1 MNRSGNTILITGGA
15 SGIGLALAEEFKS
28 RGNHVI
34 VAGRSRE
41 KLKTAE
47 SKGLA
52 TLTADMTDDASVRK
66 LAQDALSQFPA
77 LNVVI
82 HNAGVMMNE
91 KVTSSDTSKVAEETV
106 LTNLLGPIRLTNALL
121 PHLLKQKSATI
132 VTVTS
137 GLAYAP
143 LAMTPTYCATKAAI
157 HSYTESLRFQL
168 RETAVRVK
176 ELVPPYVQTALMGER
191 QASDPYAMP
200 LGEFIAEV
208 FKILEAD
215 PDGAEIL
222 VQRVLP
228 QRTSSHQGAEAYRK
242 FFTTMNDNLFA
253 ARRAEWDKL

>member
-1 MNRSGNTILITGGA
+1 MNVSGNTILITGGA
-15 SGIGLALAEEFKS
+15 SGIGLALAEEFKKHDN
-28 RGNHVI
+28 RVI

-41 KLKTAE
+41 KLATAA
-47 SKGLA
+47 SRGLE
-52 TLTADMTDDASVRK
+52 TLTADMTSEASIRD
-66 LAQDALSQFPA
+66 LAQAALAKFPA

-91 KVTSSDTSKVAEETV
+91 KLTSGDTSKIAEETV

-121 PHLLKQKSATI
+121 PHLLSQKSATL

-168 RETAVRVK
+168 KGTAVEVK
-176 ELVPPYVQTALMGER
+176 ELVPPYVQTTLMGAR
-191 QASDPYAMP
+191 QAADPHAMP
-200 LGEFIAEV
+200 LAEFIAEV
-208 FKILEAD
+208 FQILKTNPEAE
-215 PDGAEIL
+215 EIL

-228 QRTSSHQGAEAYRK
+228 QRTSSHQGAPAYRK
-242 FFTTMNDNLFA
+242 FWTTMNENLFA
-253 ARRAEWDKL
+253 ARRAEWEKL